1 MNLYDIKAE
10 IADAIESMFDSVNP
24 ETGEIDAGT
33 VERLESLQA
42 ERAAKLDGIGAYL
55 KNLDSDIDAIDAE
68 IKTLQARKKVKENKK
83 ERLKTYT
90 ADFLASEITADNP
103 KPRFESARVVLSLR
117 SSESVNIIDE
127 SKLSK
132 IYFKTKTETVPDVAA
147 IRQALKAGKTVKGAE
162 MVTKNNLQIK

>member
-1 MNLYDIKAE
+1 MNLYEIKAE

-33 VERLESLQA
+33 FERINLLQA

-55 KNLDSDIDAIDAE
+55 KNLDADIDALDAE
-68 IKTLQARKKVKENKK
+68 IKNLQARKKVKENRK
-83 ERLKTYT
+83 ERLKKYT
-90 ADFLASEITADNP
+90 ADFLASEITDENP

-117 SSESVNIIDE
+117 SSESVNVFD
-127 SKLSK
+127 
-132 IYFKTKTETVPDVAA
+132 KTAIPAKYMKTTTETAPDIAE
-147 IRQALKAGKTVKGAE
+147 IRKALKAGKTVKGAE